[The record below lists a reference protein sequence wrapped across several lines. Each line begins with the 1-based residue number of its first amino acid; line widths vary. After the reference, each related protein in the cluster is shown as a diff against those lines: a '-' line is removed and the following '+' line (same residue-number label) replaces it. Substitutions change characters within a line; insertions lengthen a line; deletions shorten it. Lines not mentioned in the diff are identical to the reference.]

1 MIILASASPRRSEL
15 LKQIDCAFRVEI
27 ADIDEISG
35 DGLAPEE
42 LGTAN
47 ARLKA
52 EAVSKL
58 YPDIPVLGAD
68 TVVSLDGHIYGKPK
82 DAEDAC
88 GMLRLLSGKKH
99 LVTTGIAFAWKGSSW
114 VGYDETWVYF
124 AEMTNE
130 QITRYVNTG
139 EPLDKAGSY
148 GIQGRAAA
156 YIKKIDGSYSN
167 VVGLPLHRTLQ
178 LAEKAGID
186 LYGNYGTGHAVHGK
200 TEGKTAL

>member
-15 LKQIDCAFRVEI
+15 LKQIDCDFRVEA
-27 ADIDEISG
+27 ADVDEVSG
-35 DGLAPEE
+35 DGYSPDE
-42 LGTAN
+42 LGVVN
-47 ARLKA
+47 ARRKA
-52 EAVSKL
+52 QAISKL

-82 DAEDAC
+82 NAEDAC
-88 GMLRLLSGKKH
+88 AMLGKLSGRKH
-99 LVTTGIAFAWKGSSW
+99 LVSTGIAFSWNGSTWEDYSM
-114 VGYDETWVYF
+114 TWVYF
-124 AEMTNE
+124 AEMTTE

-167 VVGLPLHRTLQ
+167 VVGLPLHSTIQ

-186 LYGNYGTGHAVHGK
+186 LYGNYGTGLAVHGK

>member
-15 LKQIDCAFRVEI
+15 LKQIDCDFRVEA
-27 ADIDEISG
+27 ADVDEVSG
-35 DGLAPEE
+35 GDYSPEE
-42 LGTAN
+42 LGVVN
-47 ARLKA
+47 ARRKA
-52 EAVSKL
+52 QAISKL

-82 DAEDAC
+82 NAEDAC
-88 GMLRLLSGKKH
+88 AMLGKLSGRKH
-99 LVTTGIAFAWKGSSW
+99 LVSTGIAFSWNGSTWEDYSM
-114 VGYDETWVYF
+114 TWVYF
-124 AEMTNE
+124 AEMTTE

-167 VVGLPLHRTLQ
+167 VVGLPLHSTIQ

-186 LYGNYGTGHAVHGK
+186 LYGNYGTGLAVHGK

>member
-15 LKQIDCAFRVEI
+15 LKQIDCDFRVEA
-27 ADIDEISG
+27 ADVDEVSG
-35 DGLAPEE
+35 DDYSPEE
-42 LGTAN
+42 LGVVN
-47 ARLKA
+47 ARRKA
-52 EAVSKL
+52 QAISKL

-82 DAEDAC
+82 NAEDAC
-88 GMLRLLSGKKH
+88 AMLEKLSGRKH
-99 LVTTGIAFAWKGSSW
+99 LVSTGIAFSWNGSTWEDYSM
-114 VGYDETWVYF
+114 TWVYF
-124 AEMTNE
+124 AEMTTE

-167 VVGLPLHRTLQ
+167 VVGLPLHSTIQ

-186 LYGNYGTGHAVHGK
+186 LYGNYGTGLAVHGK

>member
-15 LKQIDCAFRVEI
+15 LKQIDCDFRVEA
-27 ADIDEISG
+27 ADVDEVSG
-35 DGLAPEE
+35 DDYSPEE
-42 LGTAN
+42 LGVVN
-47 ARLKA
+47 ARRKA
-52 EAVSKL
+52 QAISKL

-82 DAEDAC
+82 NAEDAC
-88 GMLRLLSGKKH
+88 AMLGKLSGRKH
-99 LVTTGIAFAWKGSSW
+99 LVSTGIAFSWNGSTWEDYSM
-114 VGYDETWVYF
+114 TWVYF
-124 AEMTNE
+124 AEMTTE

-167 VVGLPLHRTLQ
+167 VVGLPLHSTIQ

-186 LYGNYGTGHAVHGK
+186 LYGNYGTGLAVHGK

>member
-15 LKQIDCAFRVEI
+15 LKQIDCDFKVEV
-27 ADIDEISG
+27 AEVEEVSG
-35 DGLAPEE
+35 DDLSPEE
-42 LGTAN
+42 LCVVN

-52 EAVSKL
+52 QAVSKL

-88 GMLRLLSGKKH
+88 AMLGLLSGKKH
-99 LVTTGIAFAWKGSSW
+99 LVTTGIAFAWNGVSW
-114 VGYDETWVYF
+114 VDYDDTWVYF
-124 AEMTNE
+124 ADMTNE

-167 VVGLPLHRTLQ
+167 VVGLPLHSTLK

-186 LYGNYGTGHAVHGK
+186 LYGNYGTGLAVHGK

>member
-15 LKQIDCAFRVEI
+15 LKQIDCDFRVEA
-27 ADIDEISG
+27 ADVDEVSG
-35 DGLAPEE
+35 DDYSPEE
-42 LGTAN
+42 LGVVN
-47 ARLKA
+47 ARRKA
-52 EAVSKL
+52 QAISKL

-82 DAEDAC
+82 NAEDAC
-88 GMLRLLSGKKH
+88 AMLGKLSGRKH
-99 LVTTGIAFAWKGSSW
+99 LVSTGIAFSWNGSTWEDYSM
-114 VGYDETWVYF
+114 TWVYF
-124 AEMTNE
+124 AEMTTE

-167 VVGLPLHRTLQ
+167 VVGLPLHSTIQ

-186 LYGNYGTGHAVHGK
+186 LYGNYGTGLTVHGK

>member
-15 LKQIDCAFRVEI
+15 LKQIDCDFRVEA
-27 ADIDEISG
+27 ADVDEVSG
-35 DGLAPEE
+35 DDYSPEE
-42 LGTAN
+42 LGVVN
-47 ARLKA
+47 ARRKA
-52 EAVSKL
+52 QAISKL

-82 DAEDAC
+82 NAEDAC
-88 GMLRLLSGKKH
+88 AMLGKLSGRKH
-99 LVTTGIAFAWKGSSW
+99 LVSTGIAFSWNGSTWEDYSM
-114 VGYDETWVYF
+114 TWVYF
-124 AEMTNE
+124 AEMTTE

-167 VVGLPLHRTLQ
+167 VVGLPLHSMIQ

-186 LYGNYGTGHAVHGK
+186 LYGNYGTGLAVHGK